1 MTWKNKSF
9 APPDHLDGVV
19 PVADTSVHRAT
30 ELAARLH
37 VPLLDHVAPG
47 SLVLRV
53 DADHLELVHQME
65 RKSLA
70 VRVEFVQG
78 AAGYRRQRGG
88 REMLLRAVG
97 ARKGERPDILD
108 GTGGLG
114 RDSFVLAQAGCRVQI
129 YERHPVLT
137 MLLEDGLRR
146 AAACPETA
154 AAAARITLHGQ
165 DVLDRLR
172 ESGEDGRQSLPVI
185 YLDPMYPRQ
194 GKAAKARKEL
204 QLLQLLVGRNP
215 EEEQEEEILLEAALK
230 TAEERVVVKRPRKG
244 AFLAGRQPSYSLEG
258 KSTRFDIY
266 LTAS

>member
-1 MTWKNKSF
+1 MTWKNTTPSHYL
-9 APPDHLDGVV
+9 AGVI
-19 PVADTSVHRAT
+19 PVSDTVALRAA

-37 VPLLDHVAPG
+37 VPLLDRAPPT

-53 DADHLELVHQME
+53 DADHLELVHQMKK
-65 RKSLA
+65 KSLA

-114 RDSFVLAQAGCRVQI
+114 RDSFVLAQAGCRVQL

-137 MLLEDGLRR
+137 VLLEDGLRR
-146 AAACPETA
+146 AAACPDTA

-172 ESGEDGRQSLPVI
+172 ESGDDRRQSLPVI
-185 YLDPMYPRQ
+185 YLDPMYPRP
-194 GKAAKARKEL
+194 GKAAKAKKEL

-215 EEEQEEEILLEAALK
+215 DDEQEEEVLLEAALK
-230 TAEERVVVKRPRKG
+230 AAGNRVVVKRPRKG
-244 AFLAGRQPSYSLEG
+244 AFLAGRHPSYSLEG

-266 LTAS
+266 LTAP